1 MWMLRLPG
9 VYAPQ
14 DDSRLL
20 AAALSREALPPE
32 ARVLDLCTGSGL
44 LAVAAARAGAK
55 EVTAVDISRLAV
67 WTARTNAALRRL
79 PVTVR
84 RGDLGAPVLGQR
96 FDLVLANPPYVPAMC
111 AVRPRT
117 SAAALGWDAGWDGR
131 ALLDPLC
138 ALVPR
143 ILTSHGVV
151 LLVQSALCGVGR
163 TIRRLRDVGVP
174 SRVADRRV
182 IPFGPVMRGRA
193 SWLEERGYIRPGQR
207 EEELVVIRGSAP

>member
-14 DDSRLL
+14 HDSRLL
-20 AAALSREALPPE
+20 VAALGRERLPAG

-55 EVTAVDISRLAV
+55 EVTAVDISRRAV
-67 WTARTNAALRRL
+67 WTARTNARLRRL

-96 FDLVLANPPYVPAMC
+96 FDLVLANPPYVPALG
-111 AVRPRT
+111 
-117 SAAALGWDAGWDGR
+117 AAWARSSRAGLGWDAGWDGR

-138 ALVPR
+138 GLLPAMLS
-143 ILTSHGVV
+143 SHGVV
-151 LLVQSALCGVGR
+151 LLVHSALCGVGR
-163 TIRRLRDVGVP
+163 TIRRLRDVGVRA
-174 SRVADRRV
+174 RVADRLV
-182 IPFGPVMRGRA
+182 VPFGPVMLARA

-207 EEELVVIRGSAP
+207 EEELVVIRGSTS

>member
-14 DDSRLL
+14 DDSLLL
-20 AAALSREALPPE
+20 AAALGRERLPSG

-55 EVTAVDISRLAV
+55 EVTAVDISRRAV
-67 WTARTNAALRRL
+67 WTARTNARLRRL

-84 RGDLGAPVLGQR
+84 RGDLGEPVLGQR
-96 FDLVLANPPYVPAMC
+96 FDLVLANPPYVPALGE
-111 AVRPRT
+111 ARVRT
-117 SAAALGWDAGWDGR
+117 SRAALGWDAGWDGR

-138 ALVPR
+138 ALLPR
-143 ILTSHGVV
+143 MLSTHGVV
-151 LLVQSALCGVGR
+151 LLVHSALCGVGR
-163 TIRRLRDVGVP
+163 TIRRLREVGV
-174 SRVADRRV
+174 RAQVADRV
-182 IPFGPVMRGRA
+182 LIPFGPVMLGRA

-207 EEELVVIRGSAP
+207 EEELVVIRGTAP